1 MAGWTPTAND
11 GIGLHDFILQVARKS
26 SLRSIGLNAFKPQ
39 LPQPQCAAVQLQEVA
54 AAVSWASARAA
65 LRSGRASA
73 ASASPL
79 ATSLLDLP
87 IALLQDIASVAVRLG
102 AGDGLSR
109 TCRAFSE
116 ANLRHAPAFRIQLD
130 TLRCNQLLT
139 PRVVEALQARTSK
152 LTLTLQQTQLHGSR
166 MYTQQLNYAL
176 SKLGSCSAVDVCH
189 LEWSRASCND
199 LPRLLDCTPGPAQ
212 CLVASFP
219 SLTAL
224 SLDGYS
230 VTCGGLAS
238 VLSHPELAPQLQQL
252 DLTRTT
258 ISQPK
263 QPKPGAVTLDTLF
276 CGIRLK
282 QLGLVVAEYPSP
294 PNLQPLAQHLT
305 QLSIGWPQQ
314 PLVSI
319 AVELSHLNQLQVLT
333 LPGVKSLQDL
343 PELLKALPRL
353 HTLQLPAVSVWHQQ
367 PIDAL
372 LAATQLTSVQLGAIW
387 QLTSSRVDAPCSWQ
401 QLEVVATLSCDV
413 AAHLPLH
420 SLTQPLTVGQLSVT
434 IDAVSCPWVADG
446 VHCLAYCCTVPV
458 IIKHLDVVCTPSA
471 QAVPAWAYED
481 TSEYAVQQRRD
492 LQELVEF
499 LQPLQRCRV
508 EEVAFYFLMD
518 ISSPDVQV
526 LAPMCQGRSRL
537 VFMHG
542 SVIPSLEFWRQL
554 VLLMPSVT
562 QHKTFRVVWLC

>member
-1 MAGWTPTAND
+1 MSK
-11 GIGLHDFILQVARKS
+11 R
-26 SLRSIGLNAFKPQ
+26 R
-39 LPQPQCAAVQLQEVA
+39 
-54 AAVSWASARAA
+54 
-65 LRSGRASA
+65 RSGRASA
-73 ASASPL
+73 ASAAPS

-130 TLRCNQLLT
+130 TLRCDQLLT
-139 PRVVEALQARTSK
+139 SRVVEALQARTSK
-152 LTLTLQQTQLHGSR
+152 LTLTLQQTQPHGSR
-166 MYTQQLNYAL
+166 MYSKQLSFAL

-189 LEWSRASCND
+189 LEWSRASRDD
-199 LPRLLDCTPGPAQ
+199 LPRLLDCTPGLAQ

-224 SLDGYS
+224 SLHNYS
-230 VTCGGLAS
+230 VTCSGLAS
-238 VLSHPELAPQLQQL
+238 LLSHAQLALQLQQL

-263 QPKPGAVTLDTLF
+263 RPEPGAVTLDTLF

-314 PLVSI
+314 PRLTLASI
-319 AVELSHLNQLQVLT
+319 AAELSLLAQLEVLT
-333 LPGVKSLQDL
+333 LPCFYSWEGL

-372 LAATQLTSVQLGAIW
+372 LAATQLTSVQLGSIL

-401 QLEVVATLSCDV
+401 QLE
-413 AAHLPLH
+413 
-420 SLTQPLTVGQLSVT
+420 
-434 IDAVSCPWVADG
+434 
-446 VHCLAYCCTVPV
+446 
-458 IIKHLDVVCTPSA
+458 
-471 QAVPAWAYED
+471 
-481 TSEYAVQQRRD
+481 
-492 LQELVEF
+492 
-499 LQPLQRCRV
+499 RCRV
-508 EEVAFYFLMD
+508 EEVAVYGLMD

-562 QHKTFRVVWLC
+562 QSVQPLPPRGGAMPAGLPFMLLSNTFVVFALLAVMVEAARRSSAKDYDADDVVDDDDDYDDNDAA

>member
-1 MAGWTPTAND
+1 MSK
-11 GIGLHDFILQVARKS
+11 R
-26 SLRSIGLNAFKPQ
+26 R
-39 LPQPQCAAVQLQEVA
+39 
-54 AAVSWASARAA
+54 
-65 LRSGRASA
+65 RSGRASA
-73 ASASPL
+73 ASAAPS

-87 IALLQDIASVAVRLG
+87 VALLQDIASVAVRLG
-102 AGDGLSR
+102 ARDGLSR

-130 TLRCNQLLT
+130 TLRCDQLLT
-139 PRVVEALQARTSK
+139 SRVVEALQARTSK
-152 LTLTLQQTQLHGSR
+152 LTLTLQQTQPHGSR
-166 MYTQQLNYAL
+166 MYSKQLSFAL

-189 LEWSRASCND
+189 LEWSRASRDD
-199 LPRLLDCTPGPAQ
+199 LPRLLDCTPGLAQ

-224 SLDGYS
+224 SLHNYS
-230 VTCGGLAS
+230 VTCSGLAS
-238 VLSHPELAPQLQQL
+238 LLSHPQLALQLQQL

-263 QPKPGAVTLDTLF
+263 RLEPGAVTLDTLF

-282 QLGLVVAEYPSP
+282 QLSLEAEYPSP

-314 PLVSI
+314 PRLTLASI
-319 AVELSHLNQLQVLT
+319 AAELSLLAQLEVLT
-333 LPGVKSLQDL
+333 LPCFYSWEGL

-372 LAATQLTSVQLGAIW
+372 LAATQLTSVQLGSIL

-413 AAHLPLH
+413 AAYLPLH
-420 SLTQPLTVGQLSVT
+420 SLTQPFTVGRLCVG
-434 IDAVSCPWVADG
+434 IDDVSNSKVEDAIE
-446 VHCLAYCCTVPV
+446 HLAYCWTVPV
-458 IIKHLDVVCTPSA
+458 IIKQLDVECKSLSRTQDLA
-471 QAVPAWAYED
+471 M
-481 TSEYAVQQRRD
+481 QQRWD
-492 LQELVEF
+492 LEELLEF

-508 EEVAFYFLMD
+508 EEVEDYGLMD
-518 ISSPDVQV
+518 ISSPDVLV

-562 QHKTFRVVWLC
+562 QVTFSYTQGALTVAMHKSLRLMAEQPWARWLDITIVRGFSKLAPCWRTNSLSSTGKFKVCLK